1 MSVVPSNEYFKTN
14 EKLTIKMN
22 FFDSFGN
29 EIISHPVGISR
40 DLNIECG
47 SMNPNF
53 VVEKYI
59 AVNNTCVL
67 SPILSSAEFKQSQ
80 ILIQLYAKVS
90 IPELTEYIIESNPI
104 SLKVIQEA
112 HDENPSKPSSIQPT
126 TKKGYSFITIVFSL
140 ILVAAGLYLFTLR
153 RKKTEKKKKTFQ
165 DEDEEEEYGNFQE
178 INFSANSAF
187 TKVDRN

>member
-1 MSVVPSNEYFKTN
+1 
-14 EKLTIKMN
+14 MN
-22 FFDSFGN
+22 YFDSFGN
-29 EIISHPVGISR
+29 EIISHPIGISR

-53 VVEKYI
+53 IVEKYI

-80 ILIQLYAKVS
+80 ISIQLYAKVS
-90 IPELTEYIIESNPI
+90 IPEAEYIIESNPI

-112 HDENPSKPSSIQPT
+112 HDESTSTIQQPT
-126 TKKGYSFITIVFSL
+126 TQKGYSFTTIIFSL
-140 ILVAAGLYLFTLR
+140 ILVGAGLYLFTLK

-165 DEDEEEEYGNFQE
+165 YEDEEEEEYGNFQE

-187 TKVDRN
+187 TKVNRN